1 MLHYKK
7 SQQGVALLTI
17 LIMVALATILAASI
31 AKHQTNTMENTGYL
45 MRQNQSLLYAKS
57 AEAFFSELLIQDAN
71 NAGGVDHLKETWA
84 QPMPPFSIE
93 DGSVSGRL
101 IDESGKFNLN
111 NLTTNEGKVNEAA
124 KSWFERLLV
133 RVGLPAE
140 LSQAVIDWQDS
151 DDEPSGPMGAES
163 SYYEGLDPSYLASNA
178 KFHRIEEL
186 KLVRGF
192 DGKKYDLIA
201 PYISALPENTKVN
214 INTASPLVL
223 ASIDEKLDVGAV
235 EKELQMRQQ
244 NLKFFQNVDELWQLN
259 AFSTVDTQKRTEV
272 NSLLDVKSSFF
283 QAQIEVMLN
292 NRKRQFT
299 SALMR
304 NDKQVYVYS
313 RNMSPFN

>member
-84 QPMPPFSIE
+84 QPMPPFPIE

-101 IDESGKFNLN
+101 IDESGQFNLN

-151 DDEPSGPMGAES
+151 DEEPSGSMGAES

-223 ASIDEKLDVGAV
+223 ASIDQKLDVGAV

-272 NSLLDVKSSFF
+272 SSLLDVKSSFF

>member
-71 NAGGVDHLKETWA
+71 NAGSVDHLKETWA
-84 QPMPPFSIE
+84 QPMPPFPIE

-140 LSQAVIDWQDS
+140 LSQAVVDWQDS

-304 NDKQVYVYS
+304 SDKQVYVYS

>member
-71 NAGGVDHLKETWA
+71 NAGGIDHLKETWA
-84 QPMPPFSIE
+84 QPMPPFPIE
-93 DGSVSGRL
+93 DGSVSGLL

-140 LSQAVIDWQDS
+140 LSQAVIDWQDL
-151 DDEPSGPMGAES
+151 DEEPSGPMGAES

-223 ASIDEKLDVGAV
+223 ASIDQKLDVGTV

-272 NSLLDVKSSFF
+272 SSLLDVKSSFF

>member
-1 MLHYKK
+1 MAVSYKH
-7 SQQGVALLTI
+7 QQGVALLTI

-31 AKHQTNTMENTGYL
+31 AKHQNNTMENTAYL

-93 DGSVSGRL
+93 EGSVSGRL
-101 IDESGKFNLN
+101 LDESGKFNLN
-111 NLTTNEGKVNEAA
+111 NLSNGEGIVNEDA

-140 LSQAVIDWQDS
+140 LSQAVIDWQDPN
-151 DDEPSGPMGAES
+151 DEPTGPMGAES
-163 SYYEGLDPSYLASNA
+163 SYYEGLDPGYMAANT

-192 DGKKYDLIA
+192 DGKKFDLIA
-201 PYISALPENTKVN
+201 PYISALPENSKLN

-223 ASIDEKLDVGAV
+223 ASMDEKLDIGAI
-235 EKELQMRQQ
+235 ERELQTRQQ

-259 AFSTVDTQKRTEV
+259 AFSAVDSQKKNQV
-272 NSLLDVKSSFF
+272 NSLIDVKSSFF
-283 QAQIEVMLN
+283 QAQIEVVLN

-304 NDKQVYVYS
+304 KDKQAYVYS
-313 RNMSPFN
+313 RSMAPFN

>member
-84 QPMPPFSIE
+84 QPMPPFPIE
-93 DGSVSGRL
+93 DGTVSGRL
-101 IDESGKFNLN
+101 LDESGKFNLN

-124 KSWFERLLV
+124 KNWFERLLV
-133 RVGLPAE
+133 RVGLPVE

-163 SYYEGLDPSYLASNA
+163 SYYEGLEPSYLASNA

-223 ASIDEKLDVGAV
+223 ASIDPKLDLGAV

-283 QAQIEVMLN
+283 QAQIEVVLN

>member
-57 AEAFFSELLIQDAN
+57 AEAFFSELLIQDTN

-84 QPMPPFSIE
+84 QPMPPFPIE
-93 DGSVSGRL
+93 DGTVSGRL

-151 DDEPSGPMGAES
+151 DEEPSGPMGAES

-223 ASIDEKLDVGAV
+223 ASIDQKLDVGAV